1 MALLLAERVGK
12 RSCKCLLFL
21 LFLYNAH
28 HGLFS
33 TEQLKDPFQRLN
45 QITSLLCSKSLPINP
60 TQNEIQSP
68 ACSLMMRPH
77 QILTLR
83 FISSHSGW
91 LSSWLFSSLSG
102 PLHHSCPRARALF
115 LPSTFSPLIRG
126 IPEPFLKQPPSPPS
140 PLTQLPSLALF
151 PQHLSPLEDGLRNEI
166 LSHHLLF
173 STQCLNCGSVNL
185 CGMNKKLTE
194 QRENEKNCCF
204 WGRCVHFL

>member
-1 MALLLAERVGK
+1 MSPASTISVQCSPWSIFHPVAKGSFSKVKSDYITPLLKV
-12 RSCKCLLFL
+12 
-21 LFLYNAH
+21 
-28 HGLFS
+28 
-33 TEQLKDPFQRLN
+33 PFQS
-45 QITSLLCSKSLPINP
+45 ITFHP

-77 QILTLR
+77 QVLTLH

-91 LSSWLFSSLSG
+91 LSSWLFSSLSR
-102 PLHHSCPRARALF
+102 PLHHSCPRARALSF

-151 PQHLSPLEDGLRNEI
+151 PQHLAPLEDGLCNEI

-173 STQCLNCGSVNL
+173 ST
-185 CGMNKKLTE
+185 
-194 QRENEKNCCF
+194 
-204 WGRCVHFL
+204 